1 MENKYFNIK
10 DSLYDI
16 TEKYPA
22 AINLL
27 VAAGFDNIKDEN
39 ARKTFGKAVTLENAL
54 KLKKI
59 NLESFVNN
67 LVEKIEEDEIK
78 EKKDNNK
85 NIKIAGV
92 LPCPVKVPLNGA
104 FEKFI
109 KESNLP
115 YNLEYEL
122 KAASMGVDWII
133 EELKNDAVEKL
144 PDMFISAG
152 FDIFFDKNLFGK
164 YKAENLFE
172 DITGIENY
180 NRDFNNDYINLK
192 DPNGQYSILSV
203 VPAIFLVNKDEL
215 KGRKAPESWEDILQ
229 DEFENSIS
237 LPMKDLDLFNSIL
250 LNIFRRFGE
259 DGIKRLARNLKR
271 SMHPAEMV
279 KSHIKLGDKPVITIM
294 PYFFTWMV
302 KEGGPMTAVWPR
314 EGAII
319 SPVFMLT
326 KKEKKEELKPIVDFF
341 AGKEVG
347 EILAHQG
354 KFPSV
359 NPEVD
364 NMLPKENRYM
374 WIGWDFIKENDIS
387 SLIKK
392 CEDIFYNS
400 VKGE

>member
-1 MENKYFNIK
+1 
-10 DSLYDI
+10 
-16 TEKYPA
+16 
-22 AINLL
+22 
-27 VAAGFDNIKDEN
+27 
-39 ARKTFGKAVTLENAL
+39 
-54 KLKKI
+54 
-59 NLESFVNN
+59 
-67 LVEKIEEDEIK
+67 
-78 EKKDNNK
+78 
-85 NIKIAGV
+85 
-92 LPCPVKVPLNGA
+92 
-104 FEKFI
+104 
-109 KESNLP
+109 
-115 YNLEYEL
+115 
-122 KAASMGVDWII
+122 
-133 EELKNDAVEKL
+133 
-144 PDMFISAG
+144 
-152 FDIFFDKNLFGK
+152 
-164 YKAENLFE
+164 
-172 DITGIENY
+172 
-180 NRDFNNDYINLK
+180 
-192 DPNGQYSILSV
+192 
-203 VPAIFLVNKDEL
+203 
-215 KGRKAPESWEDILQ
+215 Q